1 MAGSKTIT
9 NPTGAY
15 GYSTL
20 EQQGWN
26 ESGAFMVSTAAV
38 GAKQLVQIDPAGN
51 TCRLATTTP
60 NALQVGITLGPGA
73 IGQVVNVVVQG
84 QAAGVA
90 YTGTA
95 PAAGDVLIAS
105 ATTAG
110 RVAVSNTPGLG
121 QSVGFAIGAGVGG
134 LVDVWVGAKYLS

>member
-9 NPTGAY
+9 NPGGAF

-20 EQQGWN
+20 EQQGWS

-38 GAKQLVQIDPAGN
+38 AAKQVVQIDPAGN
-51 TCRLATTTP
+51 TCRVATTTP
-60 NALQVGITLGPGA
+60 SPLQVGITLGPGG
-73 IGQVVNVVVQG
+73 IGQVVNVAVQG
-84 QAAGVA
+84 SVAAVP

-95 PAAGDVLIAS
+95 PVAGDILIQS

-110 RVAVSNTPGLG
+110 RVAVSNTPGIG
-121 QSVGFAIGAGVGG
+121 QSIGRAIGAGVGG
-134 LVDVWVGAKYLS
+134 LVDVWVGPAYLS